1 MNTLLKELHAYHH
14 EMANNISQIKK
25 LLKKIRHESD
35 DASDCQLLFEMLN
48 ALHGYAE
55 QHHHEN
61 EELIRRALLTTEAPI
76 HPRILDIERDHQAF
90 ARIAGQL
97 KMLADTTKDTS
108 VIADTIEDFIQKYYD
123 HMESEEN
130 IFFPA
135 ADKWLSNSQWLDIKH
150 QWH

>member
-1 MNTLLKELHAYHH
+1 MNTLLNELHAYHH
-14 EMANNISQIKK
+14 EMANKISQIRN
-25 LLKKIRHESD
+25 LLKKLKHEPEGAD
-35 DASDCQLLFEMLN
+35 DCKLLFEMLER
-48 ALHGYAE
+48 LHSDAE
-55 QHHHEN
+55 LHHHEN

-90 ARIAGQL
+90 GRIAGQL
-97 KMLADTTKDTS
+97 KGLATATKDTQ
-108 VIADTIEDFIQKYYD
+108 VIADTVDDFIAKYYD

-135 ADKWLSNSQWLDIKH
+135 ADKWLSNSQWLEIKD